1 MKLATLVLL
10 TACMQVSATAYSQ
23 QAHISFSLHRASLE
37 DVFHAIGTQSDYQFL
52 YNDEN
57 LRRVEVPLSLKVSD
71 ASIEQVMD
79 LCLKDLPLSY
89 RIIDK
94 IIVITPKHSVG
105 DSALGLPQPVV
116 VSGTVADTTGRPLV
130 GVSVKV
136 AGTTTGT
143 VSGPDGAFTVDA
155 PLDAVL
161 EFSYIGYESKRARA
175 SGSAPLHIIL
185 SVATGKLSQLMVI
198 GYGTQKKSDVTG
210 AISGYKP
217 DDLHARPVL
226 GLDQMMQGRMAG
238 VNVSYGSG
246 TPGGAVRVSVRGTGS
261 LSASNSPLYV
271 IDGVPIDG
279 TGASIIDFGESMDPL
294 AQLNPNDIASIDVL
308 KDAASAAIYGS
319 RATNGVILITTK
331 KGKKGASQFNV
342 NAYAAMQWI
351 PNLDKIA
358 MSGSKLFVD
367 VQNEAINNYNQEYNY
382 NPGDSKYIPYIYNPY
397 PGLRD
402 VNWLDL
408 VLRTAYAENIDVS
421 ASGGSDKST
430 YYISGGFMN
439 QQGTVIQND
448 YKKYNT
454 RINLSSHPLSWLHI
468 GSNISMSYTHN
479 NRVPGSNLGTTI
491 LGRALPQ
498 RPFDRPYKPD
508 GSYYVGGTEDLKYH
522 NPIQVLNEE
531 NAYLDNYRLL
541 GNLYA
546 DLNLTKDLVF
556 KTSFG
561 TDLIYTHDYVYYNQ
575 NHPYGTG
582 NGRNVDDRRL
592 LSNLLLENTLHY
604 TKKVGGLGLDLVA
617 GHSYQRQT
625 GSTSYLDG
633 NGFPAPSFD
642 VIAAASIINDAS
654 TNLYGNAMESYFG
667 RANLNWKDRYLLSLS
682 MRTDGSSR
690 FAPTHRYGYFPSA
703 SAGWQLSREKWW
715 TARRTDLKLRVSYGA
730 TGNQAGISNYAYQSL
745 TYGGYNYNN
754 KSGIA
759 ILSYGNDKL
768 TWEKATQFDVGVDM
782 GILDGAVDFTVDYFD
797 KNTTN
802 LLYDMPIQAT
812 SGFTSITS
820 NIGSM
825 LNRGVEFGVNSRA
838 HLGPVSWTLD
848 FNISYIKNEITSLIG
863 DNDVLS
869 IGGNRGLKVGE
880 DIGSFWVYKMIGIY
894 QNDKDVPQPLY
905 DMGVRAGDVKY
916 QDVNGDGKIDIND
929 RQILG
934 SSTPKFYG
942 GFNNTFRYKGF
953 DLTVFFNY
961 SYGAKVYASYRVN
974 TEKLGLSYFNTTKS
988 VALDRWTGP
997 GTSNT
1002 VPRAIYGLGYN
1013 IYNSSRWLEDGS
1025 FIRLRSLSAGYEL
1038 PGSIVKK
1045 VGISQ
1050 LRVYLQADNLWLI
1063 TKYSGLD
1070 PEVNSSMDPRYMSD
1084 DNLMLPQPR
1093 SVSLGVN
1100 LKF

>member
-10 TACMQVSATAYSQ
+10 VACMEVSATAYSQ
-23 QAHISFSLHRASLE
+23 QARITVSLHKVSLE
-37 DVFHAIGTQSDYQFL
+37 EVFHAIGRQSDYQFL

-57 LRRVEVPLSLKVSD
+57 LRRVEVPVSLKVTD
-71 ASIEQVMD
+71 APIDQVMD
-79 LCLKDLPLSY
+79 LCLRNLPLSY
-89 RIIDK
+89 QIIDK
-94 IIVITPKHSVG
+94 TIVITPKASE
-105 DSALGLPQPVV
+105 DSAYRLPQPVH
-116 VSGTVADTTGRPLV
+116 VSGAVTDTSEKPLA
-130 GVSVKV
+130 GVSIKV
-136 AGTTTGT
+136 LGTASGTATAADGTFSLEAPAG
-143 VSGPDGAFTVDA
+143 
-155 PLDAVL
+155 AVL
-161 EFSYIGYESKRARA
+161 EFSYIGYTSVRVPVQGAA
-175 SGSAPLHIIL
+175 TLHVRL
-185 SVATGKLSQLMVI
+185 HVATGKLSQLMVI
-198 GYGTQKKSDVTG
+198 GYGTQKKSEVTG

-217 DDLHARPVL
+217 DELHARPVL

-238 VNVSYGSG
+238 VNITYGSG

-342 NAYAAMQWI
+342 NAYTAMQWV
-351 PNLDKIA
+351 PNLNKIA
-358 MSGSKLFVD
+358 MSGSKLFVQ
-367 VQNEAINNYNQEYNY
+367 VQNEAINNYNQEYGY

-397 PGLRD
+397 PGLKD

-408 VLRTAYAENIDVS
+408 VLRTAYAENIDLS

-430 YYISGGFMN
+430 YYISGGFMK
-439 QQGTVIQND
+439 QQGTIIQND

-454 RINLSSHPLSWLHI
+454 RINLSSRPVSWLQV
-468 GSNISMSYTHN
+468 GSHISMSYTRN

-508 GSYYVGGTEDLKYH
+508 GSYYVGGTDDLKYH
-522 NPIQVLNEE
+522 NPIQILNEE
-531 NAYLDNYRLL
+531 DAYLDNYRLL
-541 GNLYA
+541 GNVFA
-546 DLNLTKDLVF
+546 DISLTRDLVF

-582 NGRNVDDRRL
+582 DGRNVDDRRL

-604 TKKVGGLGLDLVA
+604 TKNLGRLGLDLVA
-617 GHSYQRQT
+617 GHSFQRQT

-642 VIAAASIINDAS
+642 VIAAASVINDAS

-667 RANLNWKDRYLLSLS
+667 RANLHWRGRYLLSLS

-690 FAPTHRYGYFPSA
+690 FAPGHRYGYFPSA
-703 SAGWQLSREKWW
+703 SAGWQVSREKWW
-715 TARRTDLKLRVSYGA
+715 KAHRSDLKLRVSYGA

-768 TWEKATQFDVGVDM
+768 TWEKATQFDVGADL
-782 GILDGAVDFTVDYFD
+782 GFADGKVNFTVDYFS

-825 LNRGVEFGVNSRA
+825 LNRGVEFAVNTNFN
-838 HLGPVSWTLD
+838 LGPVRWTMD
-848 FNISYIKNEITSLIG
+848 FNISYIRNRITSLIG

-869 IGGNRGLKVGE
+869 IGGNRALQVGK

-894 QNDKDVPQPLY
+894 QHDEDVPAPLY
-905 DMGVRAGDVKY
+905 NIGVRAGDVKY
-916 QDVNGDGKIDIND
+916 QDVNGDGTIDIND

-953 DLTVFFNY
+953 DVSVFFNY

-988 VALDRWTGP
+988 VALGRWTGP

-1002 VPRAIYGLGYN
+1002 IPRAIYGLGYN

-1025 FIRLRSLSAGYEL
+1025 FVRLRSLSAGYQIPAVTL
-1038 PGSIVKK
+1038 SK
-1045 VGISQ
+1045 VGISG

-1070 PEVNSSMDPRYMSD
+1070 PEVNSSMDPRFMSN